1 MDKNKFLLIV
11 ILTVISMV
19 SILLVQFSWI
29 SQINEL
35 NNERFEKDIND
46 VLFTV
51 NQKLEEREIL
61 ILTRENLEAKFKI
74 SRSNETGGV
83 ELIESIFSKRTIQ
96 DGEIETKQNSLQ
108 FDLESSNKNVDSDDN
123 IKASILVEDFNEVT
137 VDTLIQKQIDKV
149 LDRSEMI
156 QIILNKLLTGDR
168 NIKTELNK
176 NSIEK
181 LIKTSLKQKN
191 INIDFEYLL
200 LDNEKNNILL
210 SNTEDDKIL
219 KSSFSISLFQN
230 DLIDS
235 NLVLFLDFPLKNSYL
250 RDNNIYSLAFSFIF
264 ILLIALSFYYVIVKA
279 FRLKKLSEIKNDFI
293 DNMTHELKTPISTI
307 SLACEALLDEDVKPK
322 AKEKYVTIID
332 KENARLGS
340 QVERVLDIAKTEKDS
355 YRFELKSVDIHKI
368 INASLN
374 IIEFKISKRKGKI
387 LKKLDAEYS
396 IILGNER
403 HLLNVLNNLLDN
415 ANKYSME
422 PPEIFVETK
431 STRDYIDVC
440 IRDKGIGIKKSS
452 LNKIFDKFYREPQGN
467 IHNVKGFGLGLSYVK
482 NILDKHNAKIS
493 VNSKINVG
501 TEFNIKFIKN

>member
-11 ILTVISMV
+11 ILTVVSMV

-123 IKASILVEDFNEVT
+123 INASILVEDFNEVT

-176 NSIEK
+176 KSIEK

-191 INIDFEYLL
+191 IDMGFEYLL

-264 ILLIALSFYYVIVKA
+264 ILLIALSFYYVVIKA
-279 FRLKKLSEIKNDFI
+279 FQLKKLSEIKNDFI

-307 SLACEALLDEDVKPK
+307 SLACEAMIDNKKNKNDYVK
-322 AKEKYVTIID
+322 IID
-332 KENARLGS
+332 EENKRLGH
-340 QVERVLDIAKTEKDS
+340 QVERVLNIARTEKQS
-355 YRFELKSVDIHKI
+355 YKIDKSSVNIHEIIEESINVFRFKLEKKGGKIVNKLNAENPI
-368 INASLN
+368 IN
-374 IIEFKISKRKGKI
+374 
-387 LKKLDAEYS
+387 
-396 IILGNER
+396 GNKS
-403 HLLNVLNNLLDN
+403 HLVNVFNNLIEN
-415 ANKYSME
+415 GIKYSKDKPVITIESRNDESSME
-422 PPEIFVETK
+422 ISIK
-431 STRDYIDVC
+431 DN
-440 IRDKGIGIKKSS
+440 GIGIKKNN
-452 LNKIFDKFYREPQGN
+452 LDKIFDKFYREPQGN

-482 NILDKHNAKIS
+482 NIVDKLNAKIFVKSKYGHGS
-493 VNSKINVG
+493 VFTLK
-501 TEFNIKFIKN
+501 FNYE

>member
-11 ILTVISMV
+11 ILTVVSMV

-46 VLFTV
+46 VLFSV

-123 IKASILVEDFNEVT
+123 INASILVEDFNEVT

-176 NSIEK
+176 KSIEK

-191 INIDFEYLL
+191 IDMDFEYLL

-264 ILLIALSFYYVIVKA
+264 ILLIALSFYYVVIKA
-279 FRLKKLSEIKNDFI
+279 FQLKKLSEIKNDFI

-307 SLACEALLDEDVKPK
+307 SLACEAMIDNKKNKNDYVK
-322 AKEKYVTIID
+322 IID
-332 KENARLGS
+332 EENKRLGH
-340 QVERVLDIAKTEKDS
+340 QVERVLNIARTEKQS
-355 YRFELKSVDIHKI
+355 YKIDKSSVNIHEIIEESINVFRFKLEKKGGKIVNKLNAENPI
-368 INASLN
+368 IN
-374 IIEFKISKRKGKI
+374 
-387 LKKLDAEYS
+387 
-396 IILGNER
+396 GNKS
-403 HLLNVLNNLLDN
+403 HLVNVFNNLIEN
-415 ANKYSME
+415 GIKYSKDKPVITIESRNDESSME
-422 PPEIFVETK
+422 ISIK
-431 STRDYIDVC
+431 DN
-440 IRDKGIGIKKSS
+440 GIGIKKNN
-452 LNKIFDKFYREPQGN
+452 LDKIFDKFYREPQGN

-482 NILDKHNAKIS
+482 NIVDKLNAKIFVKSKYGHGS
-493 VNSKINVG
+493 VFTLK
-501 TEFNIKFIKN
+501 FNYE

>member
-11 ILTVISMV
+11 ILTVVSMV

-83 ELIESIFSKRTIQ
+83 ELIESIFSKKTIQ
-96 DGEIETKQNSLQ
+96 DDEIETKQNSLQ

-123 IKASILVEDFNEVT
+123 INASILVEDFNEVT

-219 KSSFSISLFQN
+219 KSNFSISLFQN

-264 ILLIALSFYYVIVKA
+264 ILLIALSFYYVVVKA

-307 SLACEALLDEDVKPK
+307 SLACEAMIDNKKNKNDYVK
-322 AKEKYVTIID
+322 IID
-332 KENARLGS
+332 EENKRLGH
-340 QVERVLDIAKTEKDS
+340 QVERVLNIARTEKQS
-355 YRFELKSVDIHKI
+355 YKIDKSSVNIHEIIEESINVFRFKLEKKGGKIVNKLNAVNPI
-368 INASLN
+368 IN
-374 IIEFKISKRKGKI
+374 
-387 LKKLDAEYS
+387 
-396 IILGNER
+396 GNKS
-403 HLLNVLNNLLDN
+403 HLVNVFNNLIEN
-415 ANKYSME
+415 GIKYSKDKPVITIESRNDESSME
-422 PPEIFVETK
+422 ISIK
-431 STRDYIDVC
+431 DN
-440 IRDKGIGIKKSS
+440 GIGIKKNN
-452 LNKIFDKFYREPQGN
+452 LDKIFDKFYREPQGN

-482 NILDKHNAKIS
+482 NIVDKLNAKIFVKSKYGYGS
-493 VNSKINVG
+493 VFTLK
-501 TEFNIKFIKN
+501 FNYE

>member
-11 ILTVISMV
+11 ILTVVSMV

-83 ELIESIFSKRTIQ
+83 ELIESIFSKKTIQ

-123 IKASILVEDFNEVT
+123 INASILVDDFNEVT

-219 KSSFSISLFQN
+219 KSNFSISLFQN

-264 ILLIALSFYYVIVKA
+264 ILLIALSFYYVVVKA
-279 FRLKKLSEIKNDFI
+279 FQLKKLSEIKNDFI

-307 SLACEALLDEDVKPK
+307 SLACEAMIDNKKNKNDYVK
-322 AKEKYVTIID
+322 IID
-332 KENARLGS
+332 EENKRLGH
-340 QVERVLDIAKTEKDS
+340 QVERVLNIARTEKES
-355 YRFELKSVDIHKI
+355 YKIDKSSVNIHEIIEESMNVFRFKLEKKGGKIVNKLKAENPI
-368 INASLN
+368 IN
-374 IIEFKISKRKGKI
+374 
-387 LKKLDAEYS
+387 
-396 IILGNER
+396 GNKS
-403 HLLNVLNNLLDN
+403 HLVNVFNNLIEN
-415 ANKYSME
+415 GIKYSKDKPVITIESRSDEFSME
-422 PPEIFVETK
+422 ISIK
-431 STRDYIDVC
+431 DN
-440 IRDKGIGIKKSS
+440 GIGIKKNSID
-452 LNKIFDKFYREPQGN
+452 KIFDKFYREPQGN

-482 NILDKHNAKIS
+482 NIIDKLNAKIFVKSKYGQGS
-493 VNSKINVG
+493 VFTLK
-501 TEFNIKFIKN
+501 FNYE

>member
-11 ILTVISMV
+11 ILTVVSMV

-83 ELIESIFSKRTIQ
+83 ELIESIFSKKTIQ
-96 DGEIETKQNSLQ
+96 DDEIETKQNSLQ

-123 IKASILVEDFNEVT
+123 INASILVEDFNEGT

-219 KSSFSISLFQN
+219 KSNFSISLFQN

-264 ILLIALSFYYVIVKA
+264 ILLIALSFYYVVVKA

-307 SLACEALLDEDVKPK
+307 SLACEAMIDNKKNKNDYVK
-322 AKEKYVTIID
+322 IIYE
-332 KENARLGS
+332 ENKRLGH
-340 QVERVLDIAKTEKDS
+340 QVERVLNIARTEKQS
-355 YRFELKSVDIHKI
+355 YKIDKSSVNIHEIIEESMNVFRFKLEKKGGKIVNKLNAENPI
-368 INASLN
+368 IN
-374 IIEFKISKRKGKI
+374 
-387 LKKLDAEYS
+387 
-396 IILGNER
+396 GNKS
-403 HLLNVLNNLLDN
+403 HLVNVFNNLIEN
-415 ANKYSME
+415 GIKYSKDKPVLTIESRNDKSSME
-422 PPEIFVETK
+422 ISIK
-431 STRDYIDVC
+431 DN
-440 IRDKGIGIKKSS
+440 GIGIKKNN
-452 LNKIFDKFYREPQGN
+452 LDKIFDKFYREPQGN

-482 NILDKHNAKIS
+482 NIIDKLNAKIFVKSKYGHGS
-493 VNSKINVG
+493 VFTLK
-501 TEFNIKFIKN
+501 FNYE

>member
-11 ILTVISMV
+11 ILTAVSMV

-83 ELIESIFSKRTIQ
+83 ELIESIFSKKTIQ

-123 IKASILVEDFNEVT
+123 INASILVEDFNEVT

-219 KSSFSISLFQN
+219 KSNFSISLFQN

-264 ILLIALSFYYVIVKA
+264 ILLIALSFYYVVVKA

-293 DNMTHELKTPISTI
+293 DNMTHELKTPISTF
-307 SLACEALLDEDVKPK
+307 SLACEAMIDNKKNKNDYVK
-322 AKEKYVTIID
+322 IID
-332 KENARLGS
+332 EENKRLGH
-340 QVERVLDIAKTEKDS
+340 QVERVLNIARTEKQS
-355 YRFELKSVDIHKI
+355 YKIDKSSVNIHEIIEESINVFRFKLEKKGGKIVNKLNAENPI
-368 INASLN
+368 INGNKSHLVN
-374 IIEFKISKRKGKI
+374 VFNNLIENGIKYSKDKPVIIIESRN
-387 LKKLDAEYS
+387 D
-396 IILGNER
+396 
-403 HLLNVLNNLLDN
+403 
-415 ANKYSME
+415 KYSME
-422 PPEIFVETK
+422 ISIK
-431 STRDYIDVC
+431 DN
-440 IRDKGIGIKKSS
+440 GIGIKKNN
-452 LNKIFDKFYREPQGN
+452 LDKIFDKFYREPQGN

-482 NILDKHNAKIS
+482 NIVDKLNAKIFVKSKYGHGS
-493 VNSKINVG
+493 VFTLK
-501 TEFNIKFIKN
+501 FNYE

>member
-11 ILTVISMV
+11 ILTVVSMV

-83 ELIESIFSKRTIQ
+83 ELIESIFSKKTIQ
-96 DGEIETKQNSLQ
+96 DDEIETKQNSLQ

-123 IKASILVEDFNEVT
+123 INASILVEDFNEVT

-219 KSSFSISLFQN
+219 KSNFSISLFQN

-264 ILLIALSFYYVIVKA
+264 ILLIALSFYYVVVKA

-307 SLACEALLDEDVKPK
+307 SLACEAMIDNKKNKNDYVK
-322 AKEKYVTIID
+322 IID
-332 KENARLGS
+332 EENKRLGH
-340 QVERVLDIAKTEKDS
+340 QVERVLNIARTEKQS
-355 YRFELKSVDIHKI
+355 YKIDKSSVNIHEIIEESINVFRFKLEKKGGKIVNKLNAENPI
-368 INASLN
+368 INGNKSHLVN
-374 IIEFKISKRKGKI
+374 VFNNLIENGIKYSKDKPVIIIESRNDKS
-387 LKKLDAEYS
+387 
-396 IILGNER
+396 
-403 HLLNVLNNLLDN
+403 
-415 ANKYSME
+415 SME
-422 PPEIFVETK
+422 ISIK
-431 STRDYIDVC
+431 DN
-440 IRDKGIGIKKSS
+440 GIGIKKNN
-452 LNKIFDKFYREPQGN
+452 LDKIFDKFYREPQGN

-482 NILDKHNAKIS
+482 NIVDKLNAKIFVKSKYVHGS
-493 VNSKINVG
+493 VFTLK
-501 TEFNIKFIKN
+501 FNY

>member
-11 ILTVISMV
+11 ILTVVSMV

-83 ELIESIFSKRTIQ
+83 ELIESIFSKKTIQ
-96 DGEIETKQNSLQ
+96 DDEIETKQNSLQ

-123 IKASILVEDFNEVT
+123 INASILVEDFNEVT

-219 KSSFSISLFQN
+219 KSNFSISLFQN

-235 NLVLFLDFPLKNSYL
+235 NLVLFLDFPLKNS
-250 RDNNIYSLAFSFIF
+250 LAFSFIF
-264 ILLIALSFYYVIVKA
+264 ILLIALSFYYVVVKA

-307 SLACEALLDEDVKPK
+307 SLACEAMIDNKKNKNDYVK
-322 AKEKYVTIID
+322 IID
-332 KENARLGS
+332 EENKRLGH
-340 QVERVLDIAKTEKDS
+340 QVERVLNIARTEKQS
-355 YRFELKSVDIHKI
+355 YKIDKSSVNIHEIIEESMNVFRFKLEKKGGKIVNKLNAENPI
-368 INASLN
+368 INGNKSHLVN
-374 IIEFKISKRKGKI
+374 VFNNLIENGIKYSKDKPVIIIESR
-387 LKKLDAEYS
+387 
-396 IILGNER
+396 
-403 HLLNVLNNLLDN
+403 NN
-415 ANKYSME
+415 KSSME
-422 PPEIFVETK
+422 ISIK
-431 STRDYIDVC
+431 DN
-440 IRDKGIGIKKSS
+440 GIGIKKNN
-452 LNKIFDKFYREPQGN
+452 LDKIFDKFYREPQGN

-482 NILDKHNAKIS
+482 NIVDKLNAKIFVKSKYGHGS
-493 VNSKINVG
+493 VFTLK
-501 TEFNIKFIKN
+501 FNYE

>member
-11 ILTVISMV
+11 ILTVVSMV

-83 ELIESIFSKRTIQ
+83 ELIESIFSKKTIQ
-96 DGEIETKQNSLQ
+96 DDEIETKQNSLQ

-123 IKASILVEDFNEVT
+123 INASILVEDFNEVT

-219 KSSFSISLFQN
+219 KSNFSISLFQN

-264 ILLIALSFYYVIVKA
+264 ILLIALSFYYVVVKA

-307 SLACEALLDEDVKPK
+307 SLACEAMIDNKKNKNDYVK
-322 AKEKYVTIID
+322 IID
-332 KENARLGS
+332 EENKRLGH
-340 QVERVLDIAKTEKDS
+340 QVERVLNIARTEKQS
-355 YRFELKSVDIHKI
+355 YKIDKSSVNIHEIIEESMNVFRFKLEKKGGKIVNKLNAENPI
-368 INASLN
+368 INGNKSHLVN
-374 IIEFKISKRKGKI
+374 VFNNLIENGIKYSKDKPVIIIESRNDKS
-387 LKKLDAEYS
+387 
-396 IILGNER
+396 
-403 HLLNVLNNLLDN
+403 
-415 ANKYSME
+415 SME
-422 PPEIFVETK
+422 ISIK
-431 STRDYIDVC
+431 DN
-440 IRDKGIGIKKSS
+440 GIGIKKNY
-452 LNKIFDKFYREPQGN
+452 LDKIFDKFYREPQGN

-482 NILDKHNAKIS
+482 NIVDKLNAKIFVKSKYGHGS
-493 VNSKINVG
+493 VFTLK
-501 TEFNIKFIKN
+501 FNYE

>member
-11 ILTVISMV
+11 ILTVVSMV

-123 IKASILVEDFNEVT
+123 INASILVEDFNEVT

-219 KSSFSISLFQN
+219 KSNFSISLFQN

-264 ILLIALSFYYVIVKA
+264 ILLIALSFYYVVVKA

-307 SLACEALLDEDVKPK
+307 SLACEAMIDNKKNKNDYVK
-322 AKEKYVTIID
+322 IID
-332 KENARLGS
+332 EENKRLGH
-340 QVERVLDIAKTEKDS
+340 QVERVLNIARTEKQS
-355 YRFELKSVDIHKI
+355 YKIDKSSVNIHEIIEESINVFRFKLEKKGGKIVNKLNAENPI
-368 INASLN
+368 INGNKSHLVN
-374 IIEFKISKRKGKI
+374 VFNNLIENGIKYSKDKPVIIIESR
-387 LKKLDAEYS
+387 
-396 IILGNER
+396 
-403 HLLNVLNNLLDN
+403 NN
-415 ANKYSME
+415 KSSME
-422 PPEIFVETK
+422 ISIK
-431 STRDYIDVC
+431 DN
-440 IRDKGIGIKKSS
+440 GIGIKKNN
-452 LNKIFDKFYREPQGN
+452 LDKIFDKFYREPQGN

-482 NILDKHNAKIS
+482 NIVDKLNAKIFVKSKYGHGS
-493 VNSKINVG
+493 VFTLK
-501 TEFNIKFIKN
+501 FNYE

>member
-11 ILTVISMV
+11 ILTVVSMV

-123 IKASILVEDFNEVT
+123 INASILVEDFNEVT

-210 SNTEDDKIL
+210 SDTEDDKIL
-219 KSSFSISLFQN
+219 KSNFSISLFQN

-264 ILLIALSFYYVIVKA
+264 ILLIALSFYYVVVKA

-307 SLACEALLDEDVKPK
+307 SLACEAMIDNKKNKNDYVK
-322 AKEKYVTIID
+322 IID
-332 KENARLGS
+332 EENKRLGH
-340 QVERVLDIAKTEKDS
+340 QVERVLNIARTEKQS
-355 YRFELKSVDIHKI
+355 YKIDKSSVNIHEIIEESINVFRFKLEKKGGKIVNKLNAENPI
-368 INASLN
+368 IN
-374 IIEFKISKRKGKI
+374 
-387 LKKLDAEYS
+387 
-396 IILGNER
+396 GNKS
-403 HLLNVLNNLLDN
+403 HLVNVFNNLIEN
-415 ANKYSME
+415 GIKYSKDKPVITIESRNDESSME
-422 PPEIFVETK
+422 ISIK
-431 STRDYIDVC
+431 DN
-440 IRDKGIGIKKSS
+440 GIGIKKNN
-452 LNKIFDKFYREPQGN
+452 LDKIFDKFYREPQGN

-482 NILDKHNAKIS
+482 NIIDKLNAKIFVKSKYGHGS
-493 VNSKINVG
+493 VFTLK
-501 TEFNIKFIKN
+501 FNYE

>member
-11 ILTVISMV
+11 ILTVVSMV

-96 DGEIETKQNSLQ
+96 DDEIETKQNSLQ

-123 IKASILVEDFNEVT
+123 INASILVEDFNEVT
-137 VDTLIQKQIDKV
+137 IDTLIQKQIDKV

-191 INIDFEYLL
+191 ININFEYLL

-219 KSSFSISLFQN
+219 KSNFSISLFQN

-264 ILLIALSFYYVIVKA
+264 ILLIALSFYYVVVKA

-307 SLACEALLDEDVKPK
+307 SLACEAMIDNKKNKNDYVK
-322 AKEKYVTIID
+322 IID
-332 KENARLGS
+332 EENKRLGH
-340 QVERVLDIAKTEKDS
+340 QVERVLNIARTEKQS
-355 YRFELKSVDIHKI
+355 YKIDKSSVNIHEIIEESINVFRFKLEKKGGKIVNKLNAENPI
-368 INASLN
+368 INGNKSHLVN
-374 IIEFKISKRKGKI
+374 VFNNLIENGIKYSKDKPVIIIESRNDKS
-387 LKKLDAEYS
+387 
-396 IILGNER
+396 
-403 HLLNVLNNLLDN
+403 
-415 ANKYSME
+415 SME
-422 PPEIFVETK
+422 ISIK
-431 STRDYIDVC
+431 DN
-440 IRDKGIGIKKSS
+440 GIGIKKNN
-452 LNKIFDKFYREPQGN
+452 LDKIFDKFYREPQGN

-482 NILDKHNAKIS
+482 NIVDKLNAKIFVKSKYGHGS
-493 VNSKINVG
+493 VFTLK
-501 TEFNIKFIKN
+501 FNYE

>member
-83 ELIESIFSKRTIQ
+83 ELIESIFSKKTIQ

-123 IKASILVEDFNEVT
+123 INASILVEDFNEVT

-176 NSIEK
+176 KSIEK

-191 INIDFEYLL
+191 IDMDFEYLL

-264 ILLIALSFYYVIVKA
+264 ILLIALSFYYVVVKA
-279 FRLKKLSEIKNDFI
+279 FQLKKLSEIKNDFI

-307 SLACEALLDEDVKPK
+307 SLACEAMIDNKKNKNDYVK
-322 AKEKYVTIID
+322 IID
-332 KENARLGS
+332 EENKRLGH
-340 QVERVLDIAKTEKDS
+340 QVERVLNIARTEKQS
-355 YRFELKSVDIHKI
+355 YKIDKSSVNIHEIIEESINVFRFKLEKKGGKIVNKLNAENPI
-368 INASLN
+368 IN
-374 IIEFKISKRKGKI
+374 
-387 LKKLDAEYS
+387 
-396 IILGNER
+396 GNKS
-403 HLLNVLNNLLDN
+403 HLVNVFNNLIEN
-415 ANKYSME
+415 GIKYSKDKPVITIESRSDEFSME
-422 PPEIFVETK
+422 ISIK
-431 STRDYIDVC
+431 DN
-440 IRDKGIGIKKSS
+440 GIGIKKNSID
-452 LNKIFDKFYREPQGN
+452 KIFDKFYREPQGN

-482 NILDKHNAKIS
+482 NIIDKLNAKIFVKSKYGQGS
-493 VNSKINVG
+493 VFTLK
-501 TEFNIKFIKN
+501 FNYE

>member
-11 ILTVISMV
+11 ILTVVSMV

-123 IKASILVEDFNEVT
+123 INASILVDDFNEVT

-200 LDNEKNNILL
+200 LDYEKNNILL

-219 KSSFSISLFQN
+219 KSNFSISLFQN

-264 ILLIALSFYYVIVKA
+264 ILLIALSFYYVVVKA

-307 SLACEALLDEDVKPK
+307 SLACEAMIDNKKNKNDYVK
-322 AKEKYVTIID
+322 IID
-332 KENARLGS
+332 EENKRLGH
-340 QVERVLDIAKTEKDS
+340 QVERVLNIARTEKQS
-355 YRFELKSVDIHKI
+355 YKIDKSSVNIHEIIEESINVFRFKLEKKGGKIVNKLNAENPI
-368 INASLN
+368 IN
-374 IIEFKISKRKGKI
+374 
-387 LKKLDAEYS
+387 
-396 IILGNER
+396 GNKS
-403 HLLNVLNNLLDN
+403 HLVNVFNNLIEN
-415 ANKYSME
+415 GIKYSKDKPVITIESRNDKSSME
-422 PPEIFVETK
+422 ISIK
-431 STRDYIDVC
+431 DN
-440 IRDKGIGIKKSS
+440 GIGIKKNN
-452 LNKIFDKFYREPQGN
+452 LDKIFDKFYREPQGN

-482 NILDKHNAKIS
+482 NIVDKLNAKIFVKSKYGHGS
-493 VNSKINVG
+493 VFTLK
-501 TEFNIKFIKN
+501 FNYE

>member
-11 ILTVISMV
+11 ILTVVSMV

-46 VLFTV
+46 VLFSV

-123 IKASILVEDFNEVT
+123 INASILVEDFNEVT

-176 NSIEK
+176 KSIEK

-191 INIDFEYLL
+191 IDMDFEYLL

-264 ILLIALSFYYVIVKA
+264 ILLIALSFYYVVVKA
-279 FRLKKLSEIKNDFI
+279 FQLKKLSEIKNDFI

-307 SLACEALLDEDVKPK
+307 SLACEAMIDNKKNKNDYVK
-322 AKEKYVTIID
+322 IID
-332 KENARLGS
+332 EENKRLGH
-340 QVERVLDIAKTEKDS
+340 QVERVLNIARTEKQS
-355 YRFELKSVDIHKI
+355 YKIDKSSVNIHEIIEESINVFRFKLEKKGGKIVNKLNAENPI
-368 INASLN
+368 IN
-374 IIEFKISKRKGKI
+374 
-387 LKKLDAEYS
+387 
-396 IILGNER
+396 GNKS
-403 HLLNVLNNLLDN
+403 HLVNVFNNLIEN
-415 ANKYSME
+415 GIKYSKDKPVITIESRNDESSME
-422 PPEIFVETK
+422 ISIK
-431 STRDYIDVC
+431 DN
-440 IRDKGIGIKKSS
+440 GIGIKKNN
-452 LNKIFDKFYREPQGN
+452 LDKIFDKFYREPQGN

-482 NILDKHNAKIS
+482 NIVDKLNAKIFVKSKYGHGS
-493 VNSKINVG
+493 VFTLK
-501 TEFNIKFIKN
+501 FNYE

>member
-11 ILTVISMV
+11 ILTVLSMV

-108 FDLESSNKNVDSDDN
+108 FDLESSNKNIDSDDN
-123 IKASILVEDFNEVT
+123 INASILVEDFNEVT

-176 NSIEK
+176 KSIEK

-191 INIDFEYLL
+191 IDMDFEYLL

-264 ILLIALSFYYVIVKA
+264 ILLIALSFYYVVVKA
-279 FRLKKLSEIKNDFI
+279 FQLKKLSEIKNDFI

-307 SLACEALLDEDVKPK
+307 SLACEAMIDNKKNKNDYVK
-322 AKEKYVTIID
+322 IID
-332 KENARLGS
+332 EENKRLGH
-340 QVERVLDIAKTEKDS
+340 QVERVLNIARTEKQS
-355 YRFELKSVDIHKI
+355 YKIDKSSVNIHEIIEESINVFRFKLEKKGGKIVNKLNAENPI
-368 INASLN
+368 IN
-374 IIEFKISKRKGKI
+374 
-387 LKKLDAEYS
+387 
-396 IILGNER
+396 GNKS
-403 HLLNVLNNLLDN
+403 HLVNVFNNLIEN
-415 ANKYSME
+415 GIKYSKDKPVITIESRNDESSME
-422 PPEIFVETK
+422 ISIK
-431 STRDYIDVC
+431 DN
-440 IRDKGIGIKKSS
+440 GIGIKKNN
-452 LNKIFDKFYREPQGN
+452 LDKIFDKFYREPQGN

-482 NILDKHNAKIS
+482 NIVDKLNAKIFVKSKYGHGS
-493 VNSKINVG
+493 VFTLK
-501 TEFNIKFIKN
+501 FNYE

>member
-11 ILTVISMV
+11 ILTVVSMV

-123 IKASILVEDFNEVT
+123 INASILVEDFNEVT

-219 KSSFSISLFQN
+219 KSNFSISLFQN

-264 ILLIALSFYYVIVKA
+264 ILLIALSFYYVVVKA

-307 SLACEALLDEDVKPK
+307 SLACEAMIDNKKNKNDYVK
-322 AKEKYVTIID
+322 IID
-332 KENARLGS
+332 EENKRLGH
-340 QVERVLDIAKTEKDS
+340 QVERVLNIARTEKQS
-355 YRFELKSVDIHKI
+355 YKIDKSSVNIHEIIEESMNVFRFKLEKKGGKIVNKLNAENPI
-368 INASLN
+368 IN
-374 IIEFKISKRKGKI
+374 
-387 LKKLDAEYS
+387 
-396 IILGNER
+396 GNKS
-403 HLLNVLNNLLDN
+403 HLVNVFNNLIEN
-415 ANKYSME
+415 GIKYSKDKPVITIESRNDESSME
-422 PPEIFVETK
+422 ISIK
-431 STRDYIDVC
+431 DN
-440 IRDKGIGIKKSS
+440 GIGIKKNN
-452 LNKIFDKFYREPQGN
+452 LDKIFDKFYREPQGN

-482 NILDKHNAKIS
+482 NIVDKLNAKIFVKSKYGHGS
-493 VNSKINVG
+493 VFTLK
-501 TEFNIKFIKN
+501 FNYE

>member
-1 MDKNKFLLIV
+1 
-11 ILTVISMV
+11 MV

-83 ELIESIFSKRTIQ
+83 ELIESIFSKKTIQ

-108 FDLESSNKNVDSDDN
+108 FDLESSNKNIDSDDN
-123 IKASILVEDFNEVT
+123 INASILVEDFNEVT

-219 KSSFSISLFQN
+219 KSNFSISLFQN

-264 ILLIALSFYYVIVKA
+264 ILLIALSFYYVVVKA

-307 SLACEALLDEDVKPK
+307 SLACEAMIDNKKNKNDYVK
-322 AKEKYVTIID
+322 IID
-332 KENARLGS
+332 EENKRLGH
-340 QVERVLDIAKTEKDS
+340 QVERVLNIARTEKQS
-355 YRFELKSVDIHKI
+355 YKIDKSSVNIHEIIEESINVFRFKLEKKGGKIVNKLNAVNPI
-368 INASLN
+368 INGNKSHLVN
-374 IIEFKISKRKGKI
+374 VFNNLIENGIKYSKDKPVIIIESRNDKS
-387 LKKLDAEYS
+387 
-396 IILGNER
+396 
-403 HLLNVLNNLLDN
+403 
-415 ANKYSME
+415 SME
-422 PPEIFVETK
+422 ISIK
-431 STRDYIDVC
+431 DN
-440 IRDKGIGIKKSS
+440 GIGIKKNN
-452 LNKIFDKFYREPQGN
+452 LDKIFDKFYREPQGN

-482 NILDKHNAKIS
+482 NIVDKLNAKIFVKSKYGHGS
-493 VNSKINVG
+493 VFTLK
-501 TEFNIKFIKN
+501 FNYE

>member
-11 ILTVISMV
+11 ILTVVSMV

-123 IKASILVEDFNEVT
+123 INASILVEDFNEVT

-176 NSIEK
+176 KSIEK

-191 INIDFEYLL
+191 IDMDFEYLL

-264 ILLIALSFYYVIVKA
+264 ILLIALSFYYVVIKA
-279 FRLKKLSEIKNDFI
+279 FQLKKLSEIKNDFI

-307 SLACEALLDEDVKPK
+307 SLACEAMIDNKKNKNDYVK
-322 AKEKYVTIID
+322 IID
-332 KENARLGS
+332 EENKRLGH
-340 QVERVLDIAKTEKDS
+340 QVERVLNIARTEKQS
-355 YRFELKSVDIHKI
+355 YKIDKSSVNIHEIIEESINVFRFKLEKKGGKIVNKLNAENPI
-368 INASLN
+368 IN
-374 IIEFKISKRKGKI
+374 
-387 LKKLDAEYS
+387 
-396 IILGNER
+396 GNKS
-403 HLLNVLNNLLDN
+403 HLVNVFNNLIEN
-415 ANKYSME
+415 GIKYSKDKPVITIESRNDESSME
-422 PPEIFVETK
+422 ISIK
-431 STRDYIDVC
+431 DN
-440 IRDKGIGIKKSS
+440 GIGIKKNN
-452 LNKIFDKFYREPQGN
+452 LDKIFDKFYREPQGN

-482 NILDKHNAKIS
+482 NIIDKLNAKIFVKSKYGHGS
-493 VNSKINVG
+493 VFTLK
-501 TEFNIKFIKN
+501 FNYE

>member
-11 ILTVISMV
+11 ILTVVSMV

-123 IKASILVEDFNEVT
+123 INASILVEDFNEVT

-176 NSIEK
+176 KSIEK

-191 INIDFEYLL
+191 IDMDFEYLL

-264 ILLIALSFYYVIVKA
+264 ILLIALSFYYVVIKA
-279 FRLKKLSEIKNDFI
+279 FQLKKLSEIKNDFI

-307 SLACEALLDEDVKPK
+307 SLACEAMIDNKKNKNDYVK
-322 AKEKYVTIID
+322 IID
-332 KENARLGS
+332 EENKRLGH
-340 QVERVLDIAKTEKDS
+340 QVERVLNIARTEKQS
-355 YRFELKSVDIHKI
+355 YKIDKSSVNIHEIIEESINVFRFKLEKKGGKIVNKLNAENPI
-368 INASLN
+368 IN
-374 IIEFKISKRKGKI
+374 
-387 LKKLDAEYS
+387 
-396 IILGNER
+396 GNKS
-403 HLLNVLNNLLDN
+403 HLVNVFNNLIEN
-415 ANKYSME
+415 GIKYSKDKPVITIESRNDESSME
-422 PPEIFVETK
+422 ISIK
-431 STRDYIDVC
+431 DN
-440 IRDKGIGIKKSS
+440 GIGIKKNN
-452 LNKIFDKFYREPQGN
+452 LDKIFDKFYREPQGN

-482 NILDKHNAKIS
+482 NIVDKLNAKIFVKSKYGHGS
-493 VNSKINVG
+493 VFTLK
-501 TEFNIKFIKN
+501 FNYE

>member
-11 ILTVISMV
+11 ILTVVSMV

-123 IKASILVEDFNEVT
+123 INASILVEDFNEVT

-264 ILLIALSFYYVIVKA
+264 ILLIALSFYYVVVKA

-307 SLACEALLDEDVKPK
+307 SLACEAMIDNKKNKNDYVK
-322 AKEKYVTIID
+322 IID
-332 KENARLGS
+332 EENKRLGH
-340 QVERVLDIAKTEKDS
+340 QVERVLNIARTEKQS
-355 YRFELKSVDIHKI
+355 YKIDKSSVNIHEIIEESINVFRFKLEKKGGKIVNKLNAENPI
-368 INASLN
+368 IN
-374 IIEFKISKRKGKI
+374 
-387 LKKLDAEYS
+387 
-396 IILGNER
+396 GNKS
-403 HLLNVLNNLLDN
+403 HLVNVFNNLIEN
-415 ANKYSME
+415 GIKYSKDKPVITIESRNDESSME
-422 PPEIFVETK
+422 ISIK
-431 STRDYIDVC
+431 DN
-440 IRDKGIGIKKSS
+440 GIGIKKNN
-452 LNKIFDKFYREPQGN
+452 LDKIFDKFYREPQGN

-482 NILDKHNAKIS
+482 NIVDKLNAKIFVKSKYGHGS
-493 VNSKINVG
+493 VFTLK
-501 TEFNIKFIKN
+501 FNYE